1 MATPNGVTGACL
13 CGAVRFRVTFPTL
26 FCGHCHCSMCR
37 RNHGAGYVTWIG
49 VPRPQLVLEQGADAL
64 VTYESSDTG
73 TRKFCGRCGTAL
85 FCENT
90 RHADHVDVPLGV
102 MDGPIDRDPQVHI
115 FFDCRAP
122 WVAIGD
128 SLPRLDESQS
138 KP

>member
-1 MATPNGVTGACL
+1 MTASGQVGGACL
-13 CGAVRFRVTFPTL
+13 CGAVRFRVALPTL
-26 FCGHCHCSMCR
+26 FCAHCHCSMCR

-49 VPRPQLVLEQGADAL
+49 VPYERFAIEKGEDAL
-64 VTYESSDTG
+64 VTYASSDTG
-73 TRKFCGRCGTAL
+73 TRKFCGRCGTSL

-90 RHADHVDVPLGV
+90 KHPDHVDIPLANL
-102 MDGPIDRDPQVHI
+102 DGPIDRDPQVHM

-128 SLPRLDESQS
+128 ALPKVDEK